1 MNKRIGSLNWLL
13 FALSVFASQQKIILL
28 KVGKTRRGTA
38 TAKKIQYVEM
48 FQKQDSRDV
57 SDLGRVNISCWS
69 SRLKLIQDSNCAH
82 HPFFIFLQTQNGGVG
97 GRSRKPVLQNKAD
110 SWMNS
115 KVYHHRCQFG
125 VRRCAYTSHIHQL
138 MCVWIALML
147 RWWSVAMPLRMRA

>member
-1 MNKRIGSLNWLL
+1 MNNRIGSLNWLL

-69 SRLKLIQDSNCAH
+69 SRLKCIHDSN
-82 HPFFIFLQTQNGGVG
+82 
-97 GRSRKPVLQNKAD
+97 
-110 SWMNS
+110 
-115 KVYHHRCQFG
+115 
-125 VRRCAYTSHIHQL
+125 
-138 MCVWIALML
+138 
-147 RWWSVAMPLRMRA
+147 